1 MKITTVAS
9 INLYDENPYILLY
22 PTCKYWSKLIDGPT
36 NLFGIY
42 WNIDVLQVCEPNV
55 PWLCAPPPPQFNN
68 NISCIHN
75 FSYQV
80 LVT

>member
-55 PWLCAPPPPQFNN
+55 PWLCAPPPSIQQQYFLHP
-68 NISCIHN
+68 
-75 FSYQV
+75 
-80 LVT
+80 